1 VEIRELTV
9 DDAETHRALRLRAV
23 REEPDAFGSSWEEE
37 SQRPLEATIARLQDS
52 NVVAFG
58 GFDDDGNLVGMVR
71 LAREVGIKGQHKANI
86 FGMYVAPEARGR
98 GLGRML
104 LDAAIARARE
114 ISGIELLL
122 LAVVTTNTAA
132 RNLYLATGFEPY
144 GREPQA
150 LKVGDRYLDEEL
162 MILFLE

>member
-1 VEIRELTV
+1 MEIHELTV
-9 DDAETHRALRLRAV
+9 EDAESYRTLRLRAL

-37 SQRPLEATIARLQDS
+37 SQRPLEATIARLQGS
-52 NVVAFG
+52 NAVAFG
-58 GFDDDGNLVGMVR
+58 GFDDDSNLVGMAWLVR
-71 LAREVGIKGQHKANI
+71 EIGIKEQHKANI
-86 FGMYVAPEARGR
+86 FGMYVASEARGR

-114 ISGIELLL
+114 TPGIELLL

-132 RNLYLATGFEPY
+132 RNLYLAAGFEPY